1 MVVALPACRRGEAR
15 VASLN
20 WQRTSWRNHRRVPP
34 TSELLSLPSA
44 AAIDATDAETLAN
57 VIEILA
63 TLERRL
69 NRCRE
74 TSLLRS
80 AIGHLRKF
88 ESDRAA
94 VAS

>member
-1 MVVALPACRRGEAR
+1 MTTLDDTLQTDLFEDRK
-15 VASLN
+15 
-20 WQRTSWRNHRRVPP
+20 
-34 TSELLSLPSA
+34 LLSLPSA
-44 AAIDATDAETLAN
+44 AAIDAADAETLAN

-63 TLERRL
+63 LLERRL

-88 ESDRAA
+88 ESERAA

>member
-1 MVVALPACRRGEAR
+1 MTTIDEAQQTDLFEDR
-15 VASLN
+15 K
-20 WQRTSWRNHRRVPP
+20 
-34 TSELLSLPSA
+34 LLSLPSA
-44 AAIDATDAETLAN
+44 AAIDAADAETLAN

-88 ESDRAA
+88 EDERTA